1 MIISIFKL
9 KKIIIPLKIKK
20 MSFTTNQQNDPQINS
35 EYLIEMYQ
43 NLLNEE
49 KDLKSLFGYM
59 ENQLDINEKMRAM
72 LIDWIIDVHFKFK
85 LKSDTLFLTVWLIDK
100 YLSEKQMKRGRLQLL
115 GVTSMLISCK
125 YEEIYSPEVFDFVYI
140 TESSYEKKDIIN
152 LELEI
157 LKMLEFNV
165 TIPTSN
171 NFYEIISSL
180 LNFNKQEFYLGKYL
194 LELFLLDYRSLKYK
208 PSEIANTVCYIIMK
222 YRNNNDISI
231 LDEGANDFILNYRN
245 NGMNYKQCYGDI
257 AFLLENLDST
267 QLLSV
272 KKKYMT
278 SSCHRVGRVRKIYID
293 NPSKCKM

>member
-1 MIISIFKL
+1 MSLFK
-9 KKIIIPLKIKK
+9 
-20 MSFTTNQQNDPQINS
+20 QNDPQINS
-35 EYLIEMYQ
+35 EYLLEMYQ

-49 KDLKSLFGYM
+49 KDLKNLFGYM
-59 ENQLDINEKMRAM
+59 ENQADINEKMRAM

-85 LKSDTLFLTVWLIDK
+85 LKSDTLFLTVWLIDR

-140 TESSYEKKDIIN
+140 TENSYEKKDIIN
-152 LELEI
+152 LEFEI

-180 LNFNKQEFYLGKYL
+180 LNFNTQEFYLGKYL

-208 PSEIANTVCYIIMK
+208 PSEIANTVCYIIFR
-222 YRNNNDISI
+222 YRNNNDIP
-231 LDEGANDFILNYRN
+231 LLEEGANDFIINYRN
-245 NGMNYKQCYGDI
+245 NAMAYRQCYGDI
-257 AFLLENLDST
+257 SFLLENLEST

-278 SSCHRVGRVRKIYID
+278 SACHRVGRVKKIYID
-293 NPSKCKM
+293 NSTKYKN

>member
-1 MIISIFKL
+1 MSLNSIK
-9 KKIIIPLKIKK
+9 
-20 MSFTTNQQNDPQINS
+20 QNDPQVNN
-35 EYLIEMYQ
+35 EYLLEMYQ

-49 KDLKSLFGYM
+49 KELKNLFGYM
-59 ENQLDINEKMRAM
+59 ENQPDINEKMRAM

-85 LKSDTLFLTVWLIDK
+85 LKSDTLFLTVWLIDR

-125 YEEIYSPEVFDFVYI
+125 YEEIYSSEVFDFVYI

-152 LELEI
+152 LELEM

-180 LNFNKQEFYLGKYL
+180 LNFNTQEFFLGKYL

-208 PSEIANTVCYIIMK
+208 PSEIANTVCYIIFK
-222 YRNNNDISI
+222 YRSNNDISL
-231 LDEGANDFILNYRN
+231 LDEGANDFIINYRN
-245 NGMNYKQCYGDI
+245 NAWLIEQCMEI
-257 AFLLENLDST
+257 FLFFL
-267 QLLSV
+267 
-272 KKKYMT
+272 
-278 SSCHRVGRVRKIYID
+278 KI
-293 NPSKCKM
+293 

>member
-1 MIISIFKL
+1 MSLFK
-9 KKIIIPLKIKK
+9 P
-20 MSFTTNQQNDPQINS
+20 NDPQINS
-35 EYLIEMYQ
+35 EYLLEMYQ

-49 KDLKSLFGYM
+49 KDLKNLFGYM
-59 ENQLDINEKMRAM
+59 ENQADINEKMRAM

-85 LKSDTLFLTVWLIDK
+85 LKSDTLFLTVWLIDR

-140 TESSYEKKDIIN
+140 TENSYEKKDIIN
-152 LELEI
+152 LEFEI

-180 LNFNKQEFYLGKYL
+180 LNFNTQEFYLGKYL

-208 PSEIANTVCYIIMK
+208 PSEIANTVCYIIFR
-222 YRNNNDISI
+222 YRNNNDIP
-231 LDEGANDFILNYRN
+231 LLEEGANDFIINYRN
-245 NGMNYKQCYGDI
+245 NAMAYRQCYGDI
-257 AFLLENLDST
+257 SFLLENLEST

-278 SSCHRVGRVRKIYID
+278 SACHRVGRVKKIYID
-293 NPSKCKM
+293 NSTKYKI

>member
-1 MIISIFKL
+1 MSLFK
-9 KKIIIPLKIKK
+9 
-20 MSFTTNQQNDPQINS
+20 QNDPQINS
-35 EYLIEMYQ
+35 EYLLEMYQ
-43 NLLNEE
+43 NLINEE
-49 KDLKSLFGYM
+49 KDLKNLFGYM
-59 ENQLDINEKMRAM
+59 ENQADINEKMRAM

-85 LKSDTLFLTVWLIDK
+85 LKSDTLFLTVWLIDR

-140 TESSYEKKDIIN
+140 TENSYEKKDIIN
-152 LELEI
+152 LEFEI

-180 LNFNKQEFYLGKYL
+180 LNFNTQEFYLGKYL

-208 PSEIANTVCYIIMK
+208 PSEIANTVCYIIFR
-222 YRNNNDISI
+222 YRNNNDIP
-231 LDEGANDFILNYRN
+231 LLEEGANDFIINYRN
-245 NGMNYKQCYGDI
+245 NAMAYRQCYGDI
-257 AFLLENLDST
+257 SFLLENLEST

-278 SSCHRVGRVRKIYID
+278 SACHRVGRVKKIYID
-293 NPSKCKM
+293 NSTKYKVFDLGFIILEFNYL

>member
-1 MIISIFKL
+1 
-9 KKIIIPLKIKK
+9 
-20 MSFTTNQQNDPQINS
+20 MSFNSIKQNDPQINN
-35 EYLIEMYQ
+35 EYLLEMYR

-49 KDLKSLFGYM
+49 KELKNLFGYM
-59 ENQLDINEKMRAM
+59 ENQPDINEKMRAM

-85 LKSDTLFLTVWLIDK
+85 LKSDTLFLTVWLIDR

-152 LELEI
+152 LEFEM

-180 LNFNKQEFYLGKYL
+180 LNFNTQEFYLGKYL
-194 LELFLLDYRSLKYK
+194 LEMFLLDYRSLKYK
-208 PSEIANTVCYIIMK
+208 PSEIANTVCYIIFK
-222 YRNNNDISI
+222 YRNNNDISL
-231 LDEGANDFILNYRN
+231 LDEGANDFIINYRN
-245 NGMNYKQCYGDI
+245 NAMSFRQCYGDI
-257 AFLLENLDST
+257 SFLLENLEST

-278 SSCHRVGRVRKIYID
+278 SSCHRVGRVKNIYIE
-293 NPSKCKM
+293 NSNKYKI

>member
-1 MIISIFKL
+1 
-9 KKIIIPLKIKK
+9 
-20 MSFTTNQQNDPQINS
+20 MSFNTIKQNDPQINN
-35 EYLIEMYQ
+35 EYLLEMYH

-49 KDLKSLFGYM
+49 KELKNLFGYM
-59 ENQLDINEKMRAM
+59 ENQPDINEKMRAM

-85 LKSDTLFLTVWLIDK
+85 LKSDTLFLTVWLIDR

-152 LELEI
+152 LEFEM

-180 LNFNKQEFYLGKYL
+180 LNFNTQEFYLGKYL
-194 LELFLLDYRSLKYK
+194 LEMFLLDYRSLKYK
-208 PSEIANTVCYIIMK
+208 PSEIANTVCYIIFK
-222 YRNNNDISI
+222 YRNNNDISL
-231 LDEGANDFILNYRN
+231 LDEGANDFIINYRN
-245 NGMNYKQCYGDI
+245 NAMAYRQCYGDI
-257 AFLLENLDST
+257 SFLLENLEST

-278 SSCHRVGRVRKIYID
+278 SGCHRVGRVRKIYID

>member
-1 MIISIFKL
+1 MSLFK
-9 KKIIIPLKIKK
+9 
-20 MSFTTNQQNDPQINS
+20 QNDPQINS
-35 EYLIEMYQ
+35 EYLLEMYQ

-49 KDLKSLFGYM
+49 KDLKNLFGYM
-59 ENQLDINEKMRAM
+59 ENQADINEKMRAI

-85 LKSDTLFLTVWLIDK
+85 LKSDTLFLTVWLIDR

-140 TESSYEKKDIIN
+140 TENSYEKKDIIN
-152 LELEI
+152 LEFEI

-180 LNFNKQEFYLGKYL
+180 LNFNTQEFYLGKYL

-208 PSEIANTVCYIIMK
+208 PSEIANTVCYIIFR
-222 YRNNNDISI
+222 YRNNNDIP
-231 LDEGANDFILNYRN
+231 LLEEGANDFIINYRN
-245 NGMNYKQCYGDI
+245 NAMAYRQCYGDI
-257 AFLLENLDST
+257 SFLLENLEST

-278 SSCHRVGRVRKIYID
+278 SACHRVGRVKKIYID
-293 NPSKCKM
+293 NSTKYKN